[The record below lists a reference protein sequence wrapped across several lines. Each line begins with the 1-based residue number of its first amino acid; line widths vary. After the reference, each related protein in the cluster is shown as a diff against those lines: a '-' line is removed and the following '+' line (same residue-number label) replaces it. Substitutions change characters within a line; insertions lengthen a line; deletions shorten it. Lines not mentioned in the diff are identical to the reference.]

1 VTKLRSPAREAER
14 PELQT
19 PSAERRTL
27 FFWRWRFWVLVA
39 CLGLPLLAFGGAG
52 SLWLYERN
60 WLGWAGLA
68 FLCGEALALLLFR
81 RWTRLDGIVLP
92 QPLSSPPA
100 EFSPREE
107 AAWRLI
113 QEYQER
119 VDRNEIVLTSLEQF
133 LSLGREI
140 LGRVAAFY
148 RPEDKEPL
156 LAVQVPLL
164 FRAIEE
170 TARDLAAVT
179 ATLPLAHRVTISEM
193 VRGYQVGQKLKPAY
207 ELYQLYRVLS
217 PLLNWQSG
225 LFRILVTDRL
235 FDLAQ
240 ETLSQWLLKW
250 YVDRVGYHAIELYS
264 GKLLLTQRIA
274 ADSLPTLLPGTAET
288 LDQARGVTVEPLRIL
303 ILGQVKAGKSSLV
316 NALFGEAR
324 AAVDVLP
331 TTTQTTPYIL
341 DRPELGGLVI
351 LSDMGGYEDPLVARE
366 RVEEAL
372 VQAQRSDVLLLV
384 VSAVN
389 AAREPD
395 CQLLAQL
402 RAHFA
407 AHPDLRPPA
416 VVVVLT
422 HIDLLR
428 PSREWT
434 PPYNVLVPDSA
445 KARSIRGG
453 IDAVAT
459 DLGLSPQFVVPVCLL
474 PERRY
479 NVEEA
484 LAPLLLQMLPEAK
497 RVLLL
502 RSLKTLREQEQWELL
517 WRQAKA
523 TGRFLLEVG
532 GEVVRKSIER
542 VLKERRL

>member
-1 VTKLRSPAREAER
+1 MKNPHSALR
-14 PELQT
+14 T
-19 PSAERRTL
+19 PQFR
-27 FFWRWRFWVLVA
+27 RWRLWVLVA
-39 CLGLPLLAFGGAG
+39 CIGVPLLAFGVAG
-52 SLWLYERN
+52 SLWLHERG

-81 RWTRLDGIVLP
+81 RWTRQDGIVLP
-92 QPLSSPPA
+92 QPSSSPPP

-119 VDRNEIVLTSLEQF
+119 IDRKEIVLTSLDQF

-170 TARDLAAVT
+170 TARDLVAVT

-207 ELYQLYRVLS
+207 DLYQLYRVLS
-217 PLLNWQSG
+217 PLVNWQSG
-225 LFRILVTDRL
+225 LFRLLITDRL

-264 GKLLLTQRIA
+264 GKLLLTRRVET
-274 ADSLPTLLPGTAET
+274 DSLLTLLPETAET
-288 LDQARGVTVEPLRIL
+288 LAQAREAIVEPLRIL

-331 TTTQTTPYIL
+331 TTAQTTPYIL

-351 LSDMGGYEDPLVARE
+351 LNDMGGYEDPAVSRE
-366 RVEEAL
+366 HVEEAL
-372 VQAQRSDVLLLV
+372 MQAQRSDLLLLV

-395 CQLLAQL
+395 RQLLAQL

-407 AHPDLRPPA
+407 AQPELRPPI
-416 VVVVLT
+416 VVAVLT

-428 PSREWT
+428 PSREWS
-434 PPYNVLVPDSA
+434 PPYNVLVPDSP

-453 IDAVAT
+453 IDAVAA
-459 DLGLSPQFVVPVCLL
+459 DLGLSPQFAVPVCLL
-474 PERRY
+474 PERLY

-484 LAPLLLQMLPEAK
+484 LAPLLLQIVPEAK
-497 RVLLL
+497 CVLLL

-532 GEVVRKSIER
+532 GEVVKKSVER

>member
-1 VTKLRSPAREAER
+1 MQEEIRSSTQSSVLSPRY
-14 PELQT
+14 
-19 PSAERRTL
+19 
-27 FFWRWRFWVLVA
+27 FWRWRFWVLVA
-39 CLGLPLLAFGGAG
+39 CVGLPLLAFGVAG
-52 SLWLYERN
+52 SLWLYERH

-68 FLCGEALALLLFR
+68 FLCGEALAFFLFR
-81 RWTRLDGIVLP
+81 RWLQDDGAMLP
-92 QPLSSPPA
+92 QPALSPPP

-113 QEYQER
+113 QEYQKR
-119 VDRNEIVLTSLEQF
+119 IDRNEIVLTSLDQL

-179 ATLPLAHRVTISEM
+179 ATLPFAHRVTISEI

-217 PLLNWQSG
+217 PLVNWQSG

-250 YVDRVGYHAIELYS
+250 YVDRVGYHAVELYS
-264 GKLLLTQRIA
+264 GKLLLTRRID
-274 ADSLPTLLPGTAET
+274 ADFLPALLPDTAET
-288 LDQARGVTVEPLRIL
+288 LTQVREATVEPLRIL

-331 TTTQTTPYIL
+331 TTARMTPYIL
-341 DRPELGGLVI
+341 ERAELNGAVI
-351 LSDMGGYEDPLVARE
+351 LSDMGGYEDPTVPRE

-372 VQAQRSDVLLLV
+372 FEAQRSDLLLMV

-395 CQLLAQL
+395 RQLLAQL
-402 RAHFA
+402 RARFA
-407 AHPDLRPPA
+407 AQPELRPPT

-434 PPYNVLVPDSA
+434 PPYNVLVPDSP

-459 DLGLSPQFVVPVCLL
+459 ELGLSPQFVVPVCLL
-474 PERRY
+474 PERLY

-484 LAPLLLQMLPEAK
+484 LAPLLLQTLPEAK

-532 GEVVRKSIER
+532 GEVVRKWIER
-542 VLKERRL
+542 VLKEKRF